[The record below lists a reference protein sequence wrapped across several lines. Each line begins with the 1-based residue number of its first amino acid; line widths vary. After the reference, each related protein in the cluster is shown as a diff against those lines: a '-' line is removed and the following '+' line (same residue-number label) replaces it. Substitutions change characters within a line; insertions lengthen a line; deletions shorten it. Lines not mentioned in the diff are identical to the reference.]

1 MKQASSIRIPSA
13 LLEKI
18 DELIKKGYYE
28 SRSEFVSASIRY
40 GLIFYADLRVLAIE
54 MENSPFAI
62 FFKMSL
68 PKPINEKVSGFEL
81 LMDMKPKQVEK
92 SNDSEKPNEASI
104 KRYYKSFTAVFLKT
118 FNSFKGEKIQVV
130 FKVPDSLREK
140 SKVMYRMDYGLS
152 KKMDFVKASIIWL
165 VVKLFETDY
174 LYNETDRYLTEM
186 KDSYE
191 DIIFSMF
198 FDIFS
203 GSSLF
208 NTITG
213 TIDGFFDEGDEDNGD
228 EEDIT

>member
-40 GLIFYADLRVLAIE
+40 GLIFYADLRVLAVE
-54 MENSPFAI
+54 MENSPFAL
-62 FFKMSL
+62 FAKMSL

-81 LMDMKPKQVEK
+81 LMDMKPKEVERA
-92 SNDSEKPNEASI
+92 NDSEKPNEVSI
-104 KRYYKSFTAVFLKT
+104 RNYYKSFTTVFLRT
-118 FNSFKGEKIQVV
+118 FNSFRGEKIQVV
-130 FKVPDSLREK
+130 FKFPDSLRER

-152 KKMDFVKASIIWL
+152 RKMDFVKASIIWL

-174 LYNETDRYLTEM
+174 LYNETDRYMSEM

-191 DIIFSMF
+191 DIIFNMI
-198 FDIFS
+198 FDFFS
-203 GSSLF
+203 GSSMLD
-208 NTITG
+208 TITG
-213 TIDGFFDEGDEDNGD
+213 TVDGFFDEDDESDGDG
-228 EEDIT
+228 EE